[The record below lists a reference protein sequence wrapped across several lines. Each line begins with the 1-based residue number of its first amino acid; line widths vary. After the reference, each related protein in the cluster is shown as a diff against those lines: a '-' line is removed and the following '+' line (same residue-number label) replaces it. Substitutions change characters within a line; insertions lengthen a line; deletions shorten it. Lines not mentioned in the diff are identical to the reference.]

1 MNPDNN
7 MAMLKRPVNPSFG
20 WTRSDARHPH
30 KVSYRRRRRRVTLL
44 LVARMVMAETEMVK
58 AMKIATTLPVAVMM
72 KLMLRKRTMMISP
85 SR

>member
-30 KVSYRRRRRRVTLL
+30 KVSYRRRTVT
-44 LVARMVMAETEMVK
+44 VVMVGRMVMALMEMVK
-58 AMKIATTLPVAVMM
+58 AMVIAASTLTVAVRM
-72 KLMLRKRTMMISP
+72 KLMLRTRSMMISL

>member
-30 KVSYRRRRRRVTLL
+30 KVSYRRRMVTLGV
-44 LVARMVMAETEMVK
+44 VARMVMAQTEMVK
-58 AMKIATTLPVAVMM
+58 AMMIAATLPVAVMM
-72 KLMLRKRTMMISP
+72 KLMLRKRTMLISP